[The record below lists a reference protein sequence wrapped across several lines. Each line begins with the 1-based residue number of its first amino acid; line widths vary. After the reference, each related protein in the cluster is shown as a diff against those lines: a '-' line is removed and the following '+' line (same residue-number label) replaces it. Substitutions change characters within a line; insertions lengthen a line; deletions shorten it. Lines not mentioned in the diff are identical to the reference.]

1 MKKIMM
7 AIAPLLILTSCANQA
22 GLSKLNKYLLN
33 KPNKAF
39 NTAQTVTLNQGYIDS
54 LNDFSL
60 DFIQQVNEGNPEN
73 PIFSP
78 MSIATCFSMAYD
90 AAEEKTKEE
99 LGKLLH
105 YDEDKFNHLDEIK
118 NALLRSAIDD
128 SKNKTYLNISQ
139 SFWIDTMSS
148 LDEEYLKTLQDYYFA
163 EAYQGNLSN
172 MYNEVAD
179 WINAKTKKYLNV
191 KGEDFKDML
200 QGALYALLNTV
211 YLKAS
216 WYYDFEE
223 KNNTTEQFANL
234 NKSNSRATFMNN
246 TEDGYYY
253 ASKDY
258 KIASL
263 PFKDDLEF
271 RMLLPEKDTNYAE
284 VLNDRTAL
292 DKLLTVSLDKVSADE
307 NGGVLRDKISYKLP
321 QFKVRSSYNL
331 CKMFTDMGIQ
341 TPFKSGEANFPRLSG
356 GYISSAEHV
365 AGFEANNQGVEGAAY
380 TIIVISKSAM
390 QEPEPIEFHCDRP
403 FAYAVTTKE
412 GIPVFMGEITNIPNA

>member
-1 MKKIMM
+1 M

-54 LNDFSL
+54 LSDFSL
-60 DFIQQVNEGNPEN
+60 DFIQQVNKDSPEN

-78 MSIATCFSMAYD
+78 MSIATCFSMTYD
-90 AAEEKTKEE
+90 AAEGKTKEE

-105 YDEDKFNHLDEIK
+105 YDEDKFKHLDEIK

-223 KNNTTEQFANL
+223 KNNTTEQFANMDSSTS
-234 NKSNSRATFMNN
+234 KAIYMNN
-246 TEDGYYY
+246 NEDGYYY

-258 KIASL
+258 KIAAL

-292 DKLLTVSLDKVSADE
+292 NKLLTVSLDKVSADE

-341 TPFKSGEANFPRLSG
+341 TPFKSGEANFPRLSS
-356 GYISSAEHV
+356 GYISSAKHE

-390 QEPEPIEFHCDRP
+390 PEPEPIKFHCDRP

>member
-1 MKKIMM
+1 M

-22 GLSKLNKYLLN
+22 GLGRLNKYLLN

-39 NTAQTVTLNQGYIDS
+39 NTVQKEVLNQNYVDA
-54 LNDFSL
+54 LNDFSI
-60 DFIQQVNEGNPEN
+60 DFIKQVNEGNPEN

-90 AAEEKTKEE
+90 AAEGKTKEE

-105 YDEDKFNHLDEIK
+105 YDEDKFKHLDAIK

-128 SKNKTYLNISQ
+128 SKNKTYLDVSQ

-148 LDEEYLKTLQDYYFA
+148 LDEGYLKTLEEYYFA
-163 EAYQGNLSN
+163 EAYQGALSN

-234 NKSNSRATFMNN
+234 DKSNSRATFMNN
-246 TEDGYYY
+246 IEDGYYY
-253 ASKDY
+253 ASNDY
-258 KIASL
+258 KIAAL
-263 PFKDDLEF
+263 PFKDGLWF
-271 RMLLPEKDTNYAE
+271 RMLLPEKGTNYAE
-284 VLNDRTAL
+284 VLKNETAL
-292 DKLLTVSLDKVSADE
+292 NKLLTVSLDKTSADE
-307 NGGVLRDKISYKLP
+307 NGVVFRDKISYKLP
-321 QFKVRSSYNL
+321 QFKVRSEYNL
-331 CKMFTDMGIQ
+331 VPMFVNMGVKS
-341 TPFKSGEANFPRLSG
+341 PFIPGVADFPRLSN
-356 GYISSAEHV
+356 GYISAAKHE

-380 TIIVISKSAM
+380 TIIVVTKAAM
-390 QEPEPIEFHCDRP
+390 QEPEPIYFHCDRP

-412 GIPVFMGEITNIPNA
+412 GIPVFMGEITNLPNA

>member
-1 MKKIMM
+1 M

-60 DFIQQVNEGNPEN
+60 DFIQQANKDNPEN

-223 KNNTTEQFANL
+223 ENNTTEQFANL
-234 NKSNSRATFMNN
+234 DKSNSRATFMNN

-253 ASKDY
+253 ASNDY
-258 KIASL
+258 KIAAL
-263 PFKDDLEF
+263 PFKDGLWF
-271 RMLLPEKDTNYAE
+271 RMLLPEKGTNYAE

-292 DKLLTVSLDKVSADE
+292 NKLLTVSLDKVSADE
-307 NGGVLRDKISYKLP
+307 NGGVLRDEISYKLP
-321 QFKVRSSYNL
+321 QFKVRSNYNL
-331 CKMFTDMGIQ
+331 RTMFMDMGIQ
-341 TPFKSGEANFPRLSG
+341 TPFKSGEADFPRLSG

-380 TIIVISKSAM
+380 TIMVVAKSAM
-390 QEPEPIEFHCDRP
+390 TEPEPIRFHCDRP

>member
-1 MKKIMM
+1 M

-22 GLSKLNKYLLN
+22 GLAKIDKYLLN

-39 NTAQTVTLNQGYIDS
+39 NAAPTAALNQNYVDA
-54 LNDFSL
+54 LNDFSI
-60 DFIQQVNEGNPEN
+60 DFIQQVNKDNPEN

-90 AAEEKTKEE
+90 AAEGKTKEE

-105 YDEDKFNHLDEIK
+105 YDETKFNHLDEIK
-118 NALLRSAIDD
+118 NALLKSAIDD
-128 SKNKTYLNISQ
+128 SSNKTYLDISQ
-139 SFWIDTMSS
+139 SFWIDTFST
-148 LDEEYLKTLQDYYFA
+148 LDEGYLKTLQDYYFA
-163 EAYQGNLSN
+163 EAYKGNLSN

-200 QGALYALLNTV
+200 EGALYALLNAV

-234 NKSNSRATFMNN
+234 DKSNSRATFMNN
-246 TEDGYYY
+246 TEVGYYY
-253 ASKDY
+253 ASENY
-258 KIASL
+258 KIAAL
-263 PFKDDLEF
+263 PFKDGLEF
-271 RMLLPEKDTNYAE
+271 RMLLPNEGTDYAN

-292 DKLLTVSLDKVSADE
+292 TKLLTVSLDKVSADE
-307 NGGVLRDKISYKLP
+307 NGGVFRDEISYKLP

-331 CKMFTDMGIQ
+331 CKMFMDMGIK

-356 GYISSAEHV
+356 GYISAAKHE

-380 TIIVISKSAM
+380 TIIVISKAGI
-390 QEPEPIEFHCDRP
+390 QEPEPIKFHCDRP
-403 FAYAVTTKE
+403 FAYAVTTKD
-412 GIPVFMGEITNIPNA
+412 GIPVFMGEITNLPNA

>member
-1 MKKIMM
+1 
-7 AIAPLLILTSCANQA
+7 
-22 GLSKLNKYLLN
+22 
-33 KPNKAF
+33 
-39 NTAQTVTLNQGYIDS
+39 
-54 LNDFSL
+54 
-60 DFIQQVNEGNPEN
+60 
-73 PIFSP
+73 
-78 MSIATCFSMAYD
+78 MAYD

-105 YDEDKFNHLDEIK
+105 YDETKFNHLDEIK

-223 KNNTTEQFANL
+223 KNNTTEQFTNL
-234 NKSNSRATFMNN
+234 DKSNSRATFMNN
-246 TEDGYYY
+246 IEDGYYY
-253 ASKDY
+253 ASNDY
-258 KIASL
+258 KIAAL
-263 PFKDDLEF
+263 PFKDGLWF
-271 RMLLPEKDTNYAE
+271 RMLLPEKGTNYAE

-292 DKLLTVSLDKVSADE
+292 EKLLTVSLDEERTDE
-307 NGGVLRDKISYKLP
+307 NGGVFRDEISYKLP
-321 QFKVRSSYNL
+321 QFKVRSAYDL
-331 CKMFTDMGIQ
+331 IPMFVNMGVKS
-341 TPFKSGEANFPRLSG
+341 PFIPGVADFPRLSN
-356 GYISSAEHV
+356 GYISAAKHD

-380 TIIVISKSAM
+380 TIIVVSKEAIPES
-390 QEPEPIEFHCDRP
+390 EPIRFHCDRP

>member
-1 MKKIMM
+1 M

-33 KPNKAF
+33 KPKKAF
-39 NTAQTVTLNQGYIDS
+39 NTAQATALNQGYIDS

-60 DFIQQVNEGNPEN
+60 DFIQQVNEGSPEN

-78 MSIATCFSMAYD
+78 VSIATCFSMAYD

-105 YDEDKFNHLDEIK
+105 YDETKFNHLDEIK

-234 NKSNSRATFMNN
+234 DKSNSRATFMNN
-246 TEDGYYY
+246 IEDGYYY
-253 ASKDY
+253 ASNDY
-258 KIASL
+258 KIAAL
-263 PFKDDLEF
+263 PFKDGLWF
-271 RMLLPEKDTNYAE
+271 RMLLPEKGTNYAE

-292 DKLLTVSLDKVSADE
+292 EKLLTVSLDEERTDE
-307 NGGVLRDKISYKLP
+307 NGGVFRDEISYKLP
-321 QFKVRSSYNL
+321 QFKVRSAYDL
-331 CKMFTDMGIQ
+331 IPMFVNMGVKS
-341 TPFKSGEANFPRLSG
+341 PFIPGVADFPRLSN
-356 GYISSAEHV
+356 GYISAAKHD

-380 TIIVISKSAM
+380 TIIVVSKEAIP
-390 QEPEPIEFHCDRP
+390 EPEPIRFHCDRP

>member
-1 MKKIMM
+1 M

-22 GLSKLNKYLLN
+22 GLAKLDKYLLN

-39 NTAQTVTLNQGYIDS
+39 NAAPTAALNQGYVDS
-54 LNDFSL
+54 LNDFSI
-60 DFIQQVNEGNPEN
+60 DFIQQVNKDNPEN

-90 AAEEKTKEE
+90 AAEGKTKEE

-105 YDEDKFNHLDEIK
+105 YDETKFNHLDEIK
-118 NALLRSAIDD
+118 NALLKSAIDD
-128 SKNKTYLNISQ
+128 SSNKTYLDISQ
-139 SFWIDTMSS
+139 SFWIDTFST
-148 LDEEYLKTLQDYYFA
+148 LDEGYLKTLQDYYFA
-163 EAYQGNLSN
+163 EAYKGNLSN

-200 QGALYALLNTV
+200 QGAIYALLNTV

-223 KNNTTEQFANL
+223 KNNTTEQFANMDSSTS
-234 NKSNSRATFMNN
+234 KAIYMNN

-253 ASKDY
+253 ASNDY
-258 KIASL
+258 KIAAL
-263 PFKDDLEF
+263 PFKDGLWF
-271 RMLLPEKDTNYAE
+271 RMLLPEKGTNYAE
-284 VLNDRTAL
+284 VLKNETAL
-292 DKLLTVSLDKVSADE
+292 NKLLTVSLDKTSADE
-307 NGGVLRDKISYKLP
+307 NGVVFRDKISYKLP
-321 QFKVRSSYNL
+321 QFKVRSAYDL
-331 CKMFTDMGIQ
+331 IPMFVNMGVKS
-341 TPFKSGEANFPRLSG
+341 PFKSGVADFPRLSG
-356 GYISSAEHV
+356 GYISAAKHE

-380 TIIVISKSAM
+380 TIIVVSKAAM
-390 QEPEPIEFHCDRP
+390 QEPEPINFHCDRP

-412 GIPVFMGEITNIPNA
+412 GIPVFMGEITNLPNA

>member
-1 MKKIMM
+1 M

-148 LDEEYLKTLQDYYFA
+148 LNEEYLKTLQDYYFA

-307 NGGVLRDKISYKLP
+307 NGGVLRDEISYKLP
-321 QFKVRSSYNL
+321 QFKVRSNYNL
-331 CKMFTDMGIQ
+331 RKMFMDMGIQ

-390 QEPEPIEFHCDRP
+390 PEPEPIEFHCDRP